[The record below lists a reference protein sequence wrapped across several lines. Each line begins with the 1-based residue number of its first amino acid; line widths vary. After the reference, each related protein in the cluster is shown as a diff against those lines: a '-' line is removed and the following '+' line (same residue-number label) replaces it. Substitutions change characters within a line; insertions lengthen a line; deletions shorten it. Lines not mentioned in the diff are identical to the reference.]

1 MYKADSCNA
10 LQPSI
15 TRPHNAGYVT
25 NTSVAV
31 CNPFI
36 VFASS
41 SSGQTSGQNLEV
53 LNIINTDTKTYKNIR
68 KSQSM
73 IKKLSASHQEIKI
86 EADAHFE
93 IKNWTLF
100 HT

>member
-1 MYKADSCNA
+1 M
-10 LQPSI
+10 
-15 TRPHNAGYVT
+15 R

-41 SSGQTSGQNLEV
+41 SSGKTSDQNLEV
-53 LNIINTDTKTYKNIR
+53 LNIINTDAKTYKKHP

-73 IKKLSASHQEIKI
+73 IKKLSASHQEINI

-93 IKNWTLF
+93 LKNWTLF

>member
-1 MYKADSCNA
+1 VWSYE
-10 LQPSI
+10 
-15 TRPHNAGYVT
+15 
-25 NTSVAV
+25 
-31 CNPFI
+31 PFI
-36 VFASS
+36 VPTSS
-41 SSGQTSGQNLEV
+41 SSGCGQNLEV
-53 LNIINTDTKTYKNIR
+53 LNKINIDTKTYKNQ

-86 EADAHFE
+86 IADAYSE

>member
-1 MYKADSCNA
+1 M
-10 LQPSI
+10 QPLYCVRVI
-15 TRPHNAGYVT
+15 
-25 NTSVAV
+25 
-31 CNPFI
+31 I
-36 VFASS
+36 VRL
-41 SSGQTSGQNLEV
+41 TSGQNLEV

-86 EADAHFE
+86 IADAYFE

-100 HT
+100 HTLKNEALVCT